1 MLDQSVVEEQPS
13 VGQLDRLRAYWVRRD
28 TIVWNIHA
36 LPNAR
41 YELHYSLDGSLE
53 LTPHGIQHGNVLPL
67 ERAPLGLD
75 STLAA
80 AFPHLQ
86 GLPVLR
92 LAPEHHDL
100 VATILRGQVAVQAY
114 HADDQSLIDATALQ
128 IPGVLD
134 DLYHYSGELGVS
146 FDEQKRPILRVWAPT
161 ARSVSLLLY
170 ADSAKGTRAI
180 RSAMTFDSQTGVW
193 SIVGKS
199 SWKNQFYRFL
209 VDVFVPST
217 GQFEQNSVT
226 DPYSQSLSTN
236 SQHSQI
242 VDLQS
247 QRLKPKGWSKL
258 AKPSLAQPTDIVLYE
273 LHVRDFSITD
283 HSVPAELRGTYK
295 AFTQFGSNG
304 MQHLQRLAKAGVSH
318 IHLLPVFDIATIE
331 EHRPD
336 RTRIDFDY
344 LASLP
349 ADSTEQQAYLFPIRD
364 RDGFNWGY
372 DPRHYTTPE
381 GSYSTDPDGS
391 TRIYEFREM
400 VQALNQIGLR
410 VVMDVVYNH
419 THSSGQA
426 SCAVLDRIVPGYY
439 HRLDAD
445 GNVCNSTCCANTAS
459 EQHMMEKLMLDSL
472 RTWAVEYKVDGFRFD
487 LMGHHLKRNMLAIR
501 AMLDSL
507 TLAEHGVDGKAI
519 YLYGE
524 GWNFGEVADGARG
537 ENASQHAMAG
547 TGIGTFSDRL
557 RDAARGGGPFV
568 GFQVQGFATGLLDRP
583 NLYEQ
588 RAFVERHYQVAVLS
602 DVVRLSLAG
611 NLADYP
617 ILSCEGQQT
626 LGGHLYI
633 NGKPAAYGLRPD
645 DHIAYVSAHD
655 NETLFDGIQVKAPI
669 ESPMAERVR
678 MHNLA
683 LSLVALAQGIPFFHA
698 GDELLRSKSMDRNS
712 YNSSDWFNR
721 IDWTGQQ
728 NTWGSGLPP
737 SADNHEHWA
746 TVGPLLANP
755 ALKPTPDDMAFSYA
769 HFQTMLQIR
778 RSSALFRLSSAELIK
793 QKVWFP
799 NTGPD
804 QVVGLVVM
812 VLDDG
817 IGERCDQQFSRI
829 VLAFN
834 GSHHSLSYS
843 DASFGHYNLQLHP
856 LLANGYDPVLA
867 QASFDRSDG
876 SISVPGFSCVVWV
889 EYR

>member
-41 YELHYSLDGSLE
+41 YEVHYSLDGSLE
-53 LTPHGIQHGNVLPL
+53 LTAKGIQHGQVLPL
-67 ERAPLGLD
+67 ERHLPGLD
-75 STLAA
+75 ADLVA

-86 GLPVLR
+86 GLPVFR
-92 LAPEHHDL
+92 LADEHHGL
-100 VATILRGQVAVQAY
+100 VAKILRGQVAVQAY
-114 HADDQSLIDATALQ
+114 HSDDQSLIDATALQ

-134 DLYHYSGELGVS
+134 DLYHYTGELGVS
-146 FDEQKRPILRVWAPT
+146 FDAQKQPILRLWAPT
-161 ARSVSLLLY
+161 ARNVELLLY
-170 ADSAKGTRAI
+170 ADSAKTTEPQRHP
-180 RSAMTFDSQTGVW
+180 MQFDEGSGVW
-193 SIVGKS
+193 SIVGKPA
-199 SWKNQFYRFL
+199 WKHQFYRYEI
-209 VDVFVPST
+209 DVFVPST
-217 GQFEQNSVT
+217 GQFERNSVT
-226 DPYSQSLSTN
+226 DPYSLSLSTN

-247 QRLKPKGWSKL
+247 KALQPKGWSKL
-258 AKPSLAQPTDIVLYE
+258 AKPNLAKPTDIVLYE

-283 HSVPAELRGTYK
+283 PSVPAELRGTYK
-295 AFTQFGSNG
+295 AFTQLESNG
-304 MQHLQRLAKAGVSH
+304 MQHLQRLAKAGLSH
-318 IHLLPVFDIATIE
+318 VHLLPVFDIATVE

-336 RTRIDFDY
+336 RKRIDFEY

-349 ADSTEQQAYLFPIRD
+349 ADSPEQQAYLFPIRD

-381 GSYSTDPDGS
+381 GSYSTDPDGA
-391 TRIYEFREM
+391 TRILEFREM
-400 VQALNQIGLR
+400 VQALNQLGLR

-426 SCAVLDRIVPGYY
+426 SCAVLDRVVPGYY

-459 EQHMMEKLMLDSL
+459 EHHMMEKLMLDSL
-472 RTWAVEYKVDGFRFD
+472 RTWAVEYKIDGFRFD

-501 AMLDSL
+501 EMLDGL

-537 ENASQHAMAG
+537 ENATQPALAG

-583 NLYEQ
+583 NHFEQ
-588 RAFVERHYQVAVLS
+588 RALVERNYQVAIIS

-617 ILSCEGQQT
+617 MLSCDGQQT
-626 LGGHLYI
+626 LGGHLYV

-655 NETLFDGIQVKAPI
+655 NETLFDGVQVKAPI
-669 ESPMAERVR
+669 EAPMAERVR

-737 SADNHEHWA
+737 SADNHEHWS
-746 TVGPLLANP
+746 TVAPLLADP
-755 ALKPTPDDMAFSYA
+755 ALKPTPADMAFSYA

-778 RSSALFRLSSAELIK
+778 RSSELFRLSSAELIK
-793 QKVWFP
+793 QKLWFL
-799 NTGPD
+799 NTGPE

-812 VLDDG
+812 VLDDEV
-817 IGERCDQQFSRI
+817 GEASDSPFCRI
-829 VLAFN
+829 VVAFN
-834 GSHHSLSYS
+834 GSHQPLSYS
-843 DASFGHYNLQLHP
+843 DASFGHYDLQLHP
-856 LLANGYDPVLA
+856 LLVNGYDPVLE
-867 QASFDRSDG
+867 QASFDRSHG

-889 EYR
+889 EQR

>member
-53 LTPHGIQHGNVLPL
+53 LTAQGIRHGKVLPL
-67 ERAPLGLD
+67 ERHLQGLD
-75 STLAA
+75 ADLVA

-86 GLPVLR
+86 GLPVFR
-92 LAPEHHDL
+92 LAAEHHGL
-100 VATILRGQVAVQAY
+100 VAKILRGQVAVQAY
-114 HADDQSLIDATALQ
+114 HNDDRSLIDATALQ

-134 DLYHYSGELGVS
+134 DLYHYTGELGVS
-146 FDEQKRPILRVWAPT
+146 FDAQKQPILRLWAPT
-161 ARSVSLLLY
+161 ARNVELLLY
-170 ADSAKGTRAI
+170 ADSAKTTEPQRYP
-180 RSAMTFDSQTGVW
+180 MQFDEGTGVW
-193 SIVGKS
+193 SVVGKPA
-199 SWKNQFYRFL
+199 WKNQFYRYEI
-209 VDVFVPST
+209 DVFVPST
-217 GQFEQNSVT
+217 GQFERNSVT
-226 DPYSQSLSTN
+226 DPYSLSLSTN

-247 QRLKPKGWSKL
+247 KGLQPKGWSKL
-258 AKPSLAQPTDIVLYE
+258 AKPSLAKPTDIVLYE

-283 HSVPAELRGTYK
+283 LSVPAELRGTYK
-295 AFTQFGSNG
+295 AFTQLESNG
-304 MQHLQRLAKAGVSH
+304 MQHLQRLAKAGLSH
-318 IHLLPVFDIATIE
+318 VHLLPVFDIATIE

-336 RTRIDFDY
+336 RKRIDFEY

-349 ADSTEQQAYLFPIRD
+349 ADSPEQQAYLFPIRD

-391 TRIYEFREM
+391 TRILEFREM

-426 SCAVLDRIVPGYY
+426 SCAVLDRVVPGYY

-459 EQHMMEKLMLDSL
+459 EHHMMEKLMLDSL
-472 RTWAVEYKVDGFRFD
+472 RTWAVEYKIDGFRFD

-501 AMLDSL
+501 EMLDSL

-537 ENASQHAMAG
+537 ENATQHAMAG

-583 NLYEQ
+583 NHFEQ
-588 RAFVERHYQVAVLS
+588 RALVERTYHVAVIS

-617 ILSCEGQQT
+617 MLSCEGQQT
-626 LGGHLYI
+626 LGGHLYV

-655 NETLFDGIQVKAPI
+655 NETLFDGVQVKAPI
-669 ESPMAERVR
+669 EAPMAERVR

-737 SADNHEHWA
+737 SADNHEHWS
-746 TVGPLLANP
+746 TVAPLLADP
-755 ALKPTPDDMAFSYA
+755 ALKPTPEDMAFSYA

-778 RSSALFRLSSAELIK
+778 RSSELFRLSSAELIK
-793 QKVWFP
+793 QKLWFL
-799 NTGPD
+799 NTGPE

-812 VLDDG
+812 VLDDEV
-817 IGERCDQQFSRI
+817 GEACDSPFCRI
-829 VLAFN
+829 VVAFN
-834 GSHHSLSYS
+834 GSHQQLSYS
-843 DASFGHYNLQLHP
+843 DASFGHYDLQLHP
-856 LLANGYDPVLA
+856 LLRNGYDPLLE
-867 QASFDRSDG
+867 QASFDRSHG

-889 EYR
+889 EQR